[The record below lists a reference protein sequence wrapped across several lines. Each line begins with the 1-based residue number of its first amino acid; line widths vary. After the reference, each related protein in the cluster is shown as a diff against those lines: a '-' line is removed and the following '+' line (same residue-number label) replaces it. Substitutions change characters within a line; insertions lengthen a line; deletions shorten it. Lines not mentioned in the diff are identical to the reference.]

1 MSEFLYQLTFRSS
14 RACSQRTG
22 VHLDLEDISL
32 WLREHTLRYA
42 YVEEG
47 KRSDCSDHYHFCI
60 VLQTE
65 ERTDNLRKRLRKAKV
80 WNLDCGICK
89 ERVFLKVTR
98 GHGGLKKIQENEKKL
113 LGYFQKEE
121 QEITFWNYPD
131 TLDLDE
137 CWKEYT
143 KGKETFELKRM
154 VNNDIHKDNSKI
166 NSFSQ
171 IVNEYIKW
179 LKDEKHEYHTWD
191 LFLDGFGKV
200 FSEFVDYGTFSR
212 IRRESL
218 GDFLRFKGFINMDN
232 YIIQKPDPDH
242 NIIKEVLEQKRTL
255 AELV

>member
-32 WLREHTLRYA
+32 WLREHALRFA

-47 KRSDCSDHYHFCI
+47 KRSDGSDHYHFCI
-60 VLQTE
+60 VLQKE
-65 ERTDNLRKRLRKAKV
+65 ERTDNLRKRLKKAKV

-89 ERVFLKVTR
+89 ERVFLKITR
-98 GHGGLKKIQENEKKL
+98 GYAGNLEINEKKL

-137 CWKEYT
+137 CWKEYN
-143 KGKETFELKRM
+143 KGKESFEQKRM
-154 VNNDIHKDNSKI
+154 INNIIHKDNSKI

-171 IVNEYIKW
+171 VVEEYIKW
-179 LKDEKHEYHTWD
+179 LQDEGHNYHTWE
-191 LFLDGFGKV
+191 LFIDDFGKV
-200 FSEFVDYGTFSR
+200 FKDFIDYGTFSK

-218 GDFLRFKGFINMDN
+218 GEFLRFKGFINMDN
-232 YIIQKPDPDH
+232 ALNYKSGPS
-242 NIIKEVLEQKRTL
+242 KEMVKEILEQRSL
-255 AELV
+255 NDLV